1 LCTASVLEVDS
12 FNSSDDDL
20 AAFQKTLPPLSS
32 DAMSRTSIA
41 YEFTYHYAM
50 VPLRLASACRKVHSA
65 LTGPKAR
72 QQNEIEEQSLHE
84 VWDALEKS
92 WKDFDGLRMLGTSG
106 NVHEEDVDR
115 YIHGWQVSKP
125 AVMKFICFNLSFR
138 RSSFSSAVS
147 SVPTGSPNASTLTLW

>member
-1 LCTASVLEVDS
+1 
-12 FNSSDDDL
+12 
-20 AAFQKTLPPLSS
+20 
-32 DAMSRTSIA
+32 MSRTSTIA
-41 YEFTYHYAM
+41 YEFTYRYAQ
-50 VPLRLASACRKVHSA
+50 VPLELASACRKVHSA

-92 WKDFDGLRMLGTSG
+92 WKDFDNLRMLGTSG

-125 AVMKFICFNLSFR
+125 AVSHAIYLFNISFR
-138 RSSFSSAVS
+138 RSSSSSAVS
-147 SVPTGSPNASTLTLW
+147 SVPTGSPKASTLTLW